1 MSYWKAPCAWG
12 TVFFIFQD
20 WIMWVHHVI
29 IHVNGASEAL
39 LFVSNLIGLLFIKL
53 LLVCNMFQ
61 CTDHEFDVCWRKKRN
76 SGDDCRKS
84 GHVNPWVQVLQLA
97 VPLQLQRKRGECSA
111 IIKAGLGMYDKR
123 WKLRPWWL
131 LLPRWR
137 PRNVISSPPHPPCV
151 LESKGEYTAYIW
163 IHGPWGTRYLLE
175 CQLWWVYPIFGQV
188 HSHLGS
194 ESTYG
199 SLMEHFAEIC
209 WVEVLI
215 PHTFTHNHGTGSAL
229 HQRIKIVCFS
239 KWCYSRPLVSG
250 WKITAFGWFWDPSW

>member
-1 MSYWKAPCAWG
+1 MKLSSISRWWNSTPPGQTRKHFCRWFAKRWHQRRSTFRCLAGNCSGLKMMNMPIPIDVPEMSYWKAPCAWG
-12 TVFFIFQD
+12 TVFFYLSRLNHVSAPCDNSCKWGVRSINVFR
-20 WIMWVHHVI
+20 VLYHVI
-29 IHVNGASEAL
+29 PL

-137 PRNVISSPPHPPCV
+137 PRNVISSPPHPPMC
-151 LESKGEYTAYIW
+151 LGKQGRIHCIHLDTRSMRYTVPTW
-163 IHGPWGTRYLLE
+163 MPVVVGLP
-175 CQLWWVYPIFGQV
+175 
-188 HSHLGS
+188 
-194 ESTYG
+194 
-199 SLMEHFAEIC
+199 HF
-209 WVEVLI
+209 WTS
-215 PHTFTHNHGTGSAL
+215 P
-229 HQRIKIVCFS
+229 
-239 KWCYSRPLVSG
+239 
-250 WKITAFGWFWDPSW
+250 

>member
-1 MSYWKAPCAWG
+1 MYWPRIWCLLTQKKEQRGWLPEVG
-12 TVFFIFQD
+12 TCQ
-20 WIMWVHHVI
+20 
-29 IHVNGASEAL
+29 
-39 LFVSNLIGLLFIKL
+39 
-53 LLVCNMFQ
+53 
-61 CTDHEFDVCWRKKRN
+61 
-76 SGDDCRKS
+76 
-84 GHVNPWVQVLQLA
+84 PLQLA
-97 VPLQLQRKRGECSA
+97 VPLQLQKKRGECSA

-175 CQLWWVYPIFGQV
+175 CQLWWVYPIFGQA

-199 SLMEHFAEIC
+199 SFMEHFAEIC

-215 PHTFTHNHGTGSAL
+215 PQTFTHNHGTGSAL
-229 HQRIKIVCFS
+229 HQRIKNWVVLKMMLFQTIGFRMKDSSFWMILWSLMIVRS
-239 KWCYSRPLVSG
+239 SG
-250 WKITAFGWFWDPSW
+250 WCTSALQPPLIPVEWWEWQILIHLQ